1 LHNATDIDHFDPD
14 AFAASGRGIRAR
26 FAVPL
31 DAPLLGIVARIN
43 PWKGQRESISALA
56 RLSADHPDARLMI
69 VGSGPPSEGEA
80 LRALAREEGVA
91 ERVVFAGRH
100 DDVRP
105 FLDAFDVFVHP
116 SFEEPFGLAITE
128 AMAMRKPVVA
138 CDSGALPE
146 IVSDGVDGLL
156 VAPRSADA
164 VAEAAG
170 RVLSDGALA
179 LRLGG
184 SARATVAA
192 RFVPSM
198 QCAAAAA
205 LYGRVIGS
213 AGGRVPAVA

>member
-1 LHNATDIDHFDPD
+1 
-14 AFAASGRGIRAR
+14 
-26 FAVPL
+26 
-31 DAPLLGIVARIN
+31 
-43 PWKGQRESISALA
+43 
-56 RLSADHPDARLMI
+56 
-69 VGSGPPSEGEA
+69 
-80 LRALAREEGVA
+80 VA